1 MIFLNFIIEKIE
13 YFGVMIFSKSVFEGL
28 EVLPFRRPAERGA
41 TPGPFAETP
50 VHMIVPRVVRA
61 EHAAQALRPVP
72 GGARRGSRRG
82 SVGSETL

>member
-1 MIFLNFIIEKIE
+1 
-13 YFGVMIFSKSVFEGL
+13 MIFSKSVFEGL

-72 GGARRGSRRG
+72 GGVSKNFNFELVALYIIVFFNCGGSAWG
-82 SVGSETL
+82 LSGAG